1 MKSKL
6 KSYSFWIS
14 VAGAVGIVINN
25 IGKFFGFSFDSVVL
39 TEIVDS
45 VCGVLILFGIITIS
59 KSDTSKKDDAEKLE
73 GEFNQKAEEKETQI
87 FDGDNLEQKKNKTK
101 KSANENLKD
110 D

>member
-59 KSDTSKKDDAEKLE
+59 KSDTSKKDDAKKTEDEIVLNS
-73 GEFNQKAEEKETQI
+73 NQTETNI
-87 FDGDNLEQKKNKTK
+87 ENSNLKPSKNKTK

>member
-59 KSDTSKKDDAEKLE
+59 KTDGSKKVDTEKSE
-73 GEFNQKAEEKETQI
+73 NEIVSNSNQTETNI
-87 FDGDNLEQKKNKTK
+87 ENSNLKPSKNKTK
-101 KSANENLKD
+101 KSANENLNID
-110 D
+110 